1 MQRRHLLPLAFVAA
15 PCAFA
20 PTGAVAHS
28 FESGADL
35 YAQFVEGAG
44 VVVTYPAVF
53 LPLLALGLFLSL
65 WHPEGMV
72 RAWPAFLVGQLV
84 GIALAPLVG
93 EWILPVMM
101 GAGLA
106 VAALAALLPQPDRI
120 LSLIFA
126 ATLGVLALAL
136 GLEGHALFELP
147 ALIHLGLIFGT
158 NATVALAAGI
168 GRLAMDRVPADWMR
182 ITLRVAASWIA
193 AMLMLILAF
202 TFRTGPGGGGL

>member
-1 MQRRHLLPLAFVAA
+1 MKPRYLSALALAV
-15 PCAFA
+15 A
-20 PTGAVAHS
+20 PTSAAAHS

-65 WHPEGMV
+65 WHAEGMV
-72 RAWPAFLVGQLV
+72 RAWPVFLLGQLA
-84 GIALAPLVG
+84 GIAVAPLVG
-93 EWILPVMM
+93 EWILPLMM
-101 GAGLA
+101 GTGLI
-106 VAALAALLPQPDRI
+106 VGALAALLPHPGRI
-120 LSLIFA
+120 AALFFA
-126 ATLGVLALAL
+126 GLLGILALAL

-147 ALIHLGLIFGT
+147 VLIHLGLIFGT

-168 GRLAMDRVPADWMR
+168 ARLAMDRVPADWMR

-202 TFRTGPGGGGL
+202 TVRTGPGGGGL

>member
-15 PCAFA
+15 PCAFL
-20 PTGAVAHS
+20 PTGAAAHS

-93 EWILPVMM
+93 EWILPAMM

-126 ATLGVLALAL
+126 STLGILALAL
-136 GLEGHALFELP
+136 GLEGHGLFELP

-202 TFRTGPGGGGL
+202 TFRSGGGGPA